1 MHIKLEAV
9 ITELCTSPQ
18 RSWASGLHCS
28 PHTSLMAIGGHYGP
42 PMTHRLLVQAARR
55 SPEAHTLGFSSA
67 AAASVFFFL
76 FCCCCRWGL
85 FLPLPSFKH
94 WPTAMP
100 TLMQSVVYLQWGEIH
115 AQTHVRY
122 GGYDGGF
129 FHTVSP
135 CGKASLHSAL
145 YQFFGWFCNLI
156 TKVINMC

>member
-67 AAASVFFFL
+67 AAASVFFFSFL
-76 FCCCCRWGL
+76 LLLLSLRFIFASSLLQTLTHCNANTHAKCC
-85 FLPLPSFKH
+85 LP
-94 WPTAMP
+94 A
-100 TLMQSVVYLQWGEIH
+100 
-115 AQTHVRY
+115 VR
-122 GGYDGGF
+122 
-129 FHTVSP
+129 
-135 CGKASLHSAL
+135 
-145 YQFFGWFCNLI
+145 
-156 TKVINMC
+156 